1 MLLEAGVDQ
10 LTLQQIQRRLVIEL
24 QVIERIG
31 NNLCHPDEAGLDVAD
46 KEQMDSAEQE
56 TADPDREPD
65 LCNLTGE
72 ISKGDPWL
80 EQAEQGRIEEQDHRG
95 QCPDRHQPTPAPQVL
110 AYRRP

>member
-31 NNLCHPDEAGLDVAD
+31 NNLCHPDETGLDVAD
-46 KEQMDSAEQE
+46 KEQMDGAEQE

-72 ISKGDPWL
+72 IREGGPGL
-80 EQAEQGRIEEQDHRG
+80 EQAEQRRIEEQDHGR
-95 QCPDRHQPTPAPQVL
+95 QPPD
-110 AYRRP
+110 